1 MALFDIIDDIAEKQV
16 QKTETGDNR
25 ISGVVVGIVAKN
37 YDLDM
42 PGRICVEVP
51 TRDENANELKWARV
65 AMPYSGSQ
73 WGFYFLP
80 EVGDQV
86 LLAFEQGNI
95 EKPYVIGCIPKDNN
109 SFLKQSADEK
119 NQFKN
124 IITKN
129 GNTLAF
135 EDEASGKGTKDKI
148 TIHTAGRA
156 HCLEL
161 DNADK
166 VIRFS
171 DQEKKNVVEMMTE
184 QGHMTIKAEKIMK
197 IQVGTTIE
205 LTLNGNNG
213 TVSITG
219 TKLDLDF
226 KDSIAARANTSVDI
240 TAANITQDANGMM
253 KVNSNGLVNIQGNP
267 IKIG

>member
-25 ISGVVVGIVAKN
+25 IPGVVIGIVVKN
-37 YDLDM
+37 YDADM

-51 TRDENANELKWARV
+51 TRDEKANELKWARV

-80 EVGDQV
+80 EIGDQV

-109 SFLKQSADEK
+109 SFLKRSVDAK
-119 NQFKN
+119 NQHKN

-129 GNTLAF
+129 GNTISF
-135 EDEASGKGTKDKI
+135 EDEETGKGTKDKI
-148 TIHTAGRA
+148 TIHTAKEEHR
-156 HCLEL
+156 LEL
-161 DNADK
+161 DNAAN
-166 VIRFS
+166 VIRLT
-171 DQEKKNVVEMMTE
+171 DKNGKNSVEMMTE
-184 QGHMTIKAEKIMK
+184 KGHMIIKADKMLK

-205 LTLNGNNG
+205 VTMNGNNG
-213 TVSITG
+213 TISLTG
-219 TKLDLDF
+219 SKLKLDL
-226 KDSIAARANTSVDI
+226 KDSINAQANASIKTV
-240 TAANITQDANGMM
+240 AANITNEANGMM
-253 KVNSNGLVNIQGNP
+253 KISSNGLVNIQGSP

>member
-25 ISGVVVGIVAKN
+25 IPGVVIGIVVKN

-51 TRDENANELKWARV
+51 TRDEKANELKWARV
-65 AMPYSGSQ
+65 AMPYSGNQ

-80 EVGDQV
+80 EIGDQV

-95 EKPYVIGCIPKDNN
+95 EKPYVIGCIPKDTNG
-109 SFLKQSADEK
+109 FLKKSVDEK
-119 NQFKN
+119 NQYKN

-129 GNTLAF
+129 GNKISF
-135 EDEASGKGTKDKI
+135 EDEATGKGSKDKI
-148 TIHTAGRA
+148 IIHTANQEHR
-156 HCLEL
+156 LEL
-161 DNADK
+161 DNALHT
-166 VIRFS
+166 IRFS
-171 DQEKKNVVEMMTE
+171 DKEGQNSVEMLTDK
-184 QGHMTIKAEKIMK
+184 GHMTIKAQKILK

-205 LTLNGNNG
+205 VTMNGNNG
-213 TVSITG
+213 TISITG
-219 TKLDLDF
+219 TKLDLDL
-226 KDSIAARANTSVDI
+226 KDSLAVQANASVKT
-240 TAANITQDANGMM
+240 TAANISQDANGMM
-253 KVNSNGLVNIQGNP
+253 KINSNGLVNIQGNP

>member
-25 ISGVVVGIVAKN
+25 ISGVVVGIVVKN
-37 YDLDM
+37 YHMDM

-51 TRDENANELKWARV
+51 TRDEKANELKWARV
-65 AMPYSGSQ
+65 AMPYSGNQ

-109 SFLKQSADEK
+109 KFLKQSVDEK
-119 NQFKN
+119 NQYKN
-124 IITKN
+124 IMTKN
-129 GNTLAF
+129 GNTISF
-135 EDEASGKGTKDKI
+135 EDEATGKGSKDKL
-148 TIHTAGRA
+148 TIHTANEE
-156 HCLEL
+156 HYLEL
-161 DNADK
+161 NNASKAIRLSDK
-166 VIRFS
+166 E
-171 DQEKKNVVEMMTE
+171 EKNSVEIMTE
-184 QGHMTIKAEKIMK
+184 KGHMTIKAEKVLKLQI
-197 IQVGTTIE
+197 GSTIE

-213 TVSITG
+213 TISING
-219 TKLDLDF
+219 TKINLDL
-226 KDSIAARANTSVDI
+226 KDSLTAKANASIKT
-240 TAANITQDANGMM
+240 TAANISQEANGMM
-253 KVNSNGLVNIQGNP
+253 KITSNGLVNIQGNP